1 MTADPAW
8 HRQQAP
14 GYRLAVLHRLSAAY
28 LAPRTRALGIR
39 RAWVTFLLE
48 LLERPDQSQ
57 DSLSR
62 TLCLDRAATA
72 RTLAALEARGYVTR
86 AKDPANHRQNI
97 VRPTDLAREAV
108 AELEPVLAGHN
119 EALFA
124 GFDPTRRRLA
134 LEVLEHMA
142 ANLRA
147 ALARD
152 VEPPASG
159 GPDAPPE

>member
-39 RAWVTFLLE
+39 RAWVSFLLE

-62 TLCLDRAATA
+62 ALCLDRAATA

-86 AKDPANHRQNI
+86 AEDPANRRQKI
-97 VRPTDLAREAV
+97 VRPTEKARQAV
-108 AELEPVLAGHN
+108 DRLHPVLLGHN

-124 GFDPTRRRLA
+124 GFSPDQRRLA
-134 LEVLEHMA
+134 LEILEHMA
-142 ANLRA
+142 ANLRS

-152 VEPPASG
+152 GLPPAAG
-159 GPDAPPE
+159 IPEETP